1 MFTCKQ
7 KQLTLL
13 AAATRDE
20 QATEHLPLKEL
31 ASKGCISSSV
41 CYFTFPSEYENETQ
55 KVKKVNVKSCLIA
68 IAEMMMNFSVW

>member
-20 QATEHLPLKEL
+20 QAIEHLPLKEL
-31 ASKGCISSSV
+31 ISRGCISSSV
-41 CYFTFPSEYENETQ
+41 CYLTFPSEYKNETQ
-55 KVKKVNVKSCLIA
+55 KAKKVNVKLCLIA
-68 IAEMMMNFSVW
+68 IVEMMMNFSV